1 MKKTNRVVTS
11 IIAVAMILLSICF
24 CAGRC
29 EEKTD
34 VVDGKI
40 QVCLEVYF
48 LKTNK
53 KIENFSTTELPYT
66 GENILFKYKLK
77 GQNTGTDYSY
87 KLIDEPCYVTI
98 TKQGSSEQVDEIID
112 RGLYWITVR
121 YNGLATNK
129 DFGSPEFIFRIK
141 II

>member
-34 VVDGKI
+34 IFEGKI
-40 QVCLEVYF
+40 QVCLEAYF
-48 LKTNK
+48 SKTNK

-87 KLIDEPCYVTI
+87 KLIDEPCDVSI
-98 TKQGSSEQVDEIID
+98 RNQNNKKVNEIIE
-112 RGLYWITVR
+112 RGRYGITVI
-121 YNGLATNK
+121 YNASAKNR
-129 DFGSPEFIFRIK
+129 DFWAAEFDFWIE

>member
-1 MKKTNRVVTS
+1 
-11 IIAVAMILLSICF
+11 MILLSICF

-87 KLIDEPCYVTI
+87 KLIDEPCDVI
-98 TKQGSSEQVDEIID
+98 IRKQNNEEVNEIIE
-112 RGLYWITVR
+112 RGRYWITVI
-121 YNGLATNK
+121 YNASAKNR
-129 DFGSPEFIFRIK
+129 DFGAAEFDFWIE

>member
-87 KLIDEPCYVTI
+87 KLIDEPCDVI
-98 TKQGSSEQVDEIID
+98 IRKQNNEEVNEIIE
-112 RGLYWITVR
+112 RGRYWITVI
-121 YNGLATNK
+121 YNASAKNR
-129 DFGSPEFIFRIK
+129 DFGAAEFDFWIE

>member
-34 VVDGKI
+34 IFEGKI

-48 LKTNK
+48 SKSNK

-66 GENILFKYKLK
+66 GENVLFKYKLK

-87 KLIDEPCYVTI
+87 KLIDEPCDVKI
-98 TKQGSSEQVDEIID
+98 RNQNSEKVDEIIE
-112 RGLYWITVR
+112 RGRYWITVR
-121 YNGLATNK
+121 YNFGAKNR
-129 DFGSPEFIFRIK
+129 DFWAAEFDFWIE

>member
-1 MKKTNRVVTS
+1 MKKTNRVVIS

-34 VVDGKI
+34 IFEGKI

-53 KIENFSTTELPYT
+53 KIEKNSTTELQI
-66 GENILFKYKLK
+66 N
-77 GQNTGTDYSY
+77 
-87 KLIDEPCYVTI
+87 
-98 TKQGSSEQVDEIID
+98 QGSLIN
-112 RGLYWITVR
+112 LY
-121 YNGLATNK
+121 
-129 DFGSPEFIFRIK
+129 E
-141 II
+141 

>member
-1 MKKTNRVVTS
+1 LKKTNRVVTS

-87 KLIDEPCYVTI
+87 KLIDEPCDVI
-98 TKQGSSEQVDEIID
+98 IRKQNNEEVNEIIE
-112 RGLYWITVR
+112 RGRYWITVI
-121 YNGLATNK
+121 YNASAKNR
-129 DFGSPEFIFRIK
+129 DFGAAEFDFWIE

>member
-1 MKKTNRVVTS
+1 MSGSVFFEDKQENREKQYDRA
-11 IIAVAMILLSICF
+11 AVY
-24 CAGRC
+24 RR
-29 EEKTD
+29 KHP
-34 VVDGKI
+34 V
-40 QVCLEVYF
+40 Q
-48 LKTNK
+48 
-53 KIENFSTTELPYT
+53 
-66 GENILFKYKLK
+66 YKLK

>member
-1 MKKTNRVVTS
+1 MSGSVFFEDKQENR
-11 IIAVAMILLSICF
+11 
-24 CAGRC
+24 
-29 EEKTD
+29 EK
-34 VVDGKI
+34 
-40 QVCLEVYF
+40 QY
-48 LKTNK
+48 
-53 KIENFSTTELPYT
+53 

>member
-1 MKKTNRVVTS
+1 MKKTNRIVTS

-34 VVDGKI
+34 VVDGEI

-53 KIENFSTTELPYT
+53 KIEKNSTTELPYT

-87 KLIDEPCYVTI
+87 KLIDEPCDVSI
-98 TKQGSSEQVDEIID
+98 RNQNNKKVDEIIE
-112 RGLYWITVR
+112 RGRYWIEVR
-121 YNGLATNK
+121 YNFGAKNR
-129 DFGSPEFIFRIK
+129 DFGAAIFYFSIEV
-141 II
+141 I